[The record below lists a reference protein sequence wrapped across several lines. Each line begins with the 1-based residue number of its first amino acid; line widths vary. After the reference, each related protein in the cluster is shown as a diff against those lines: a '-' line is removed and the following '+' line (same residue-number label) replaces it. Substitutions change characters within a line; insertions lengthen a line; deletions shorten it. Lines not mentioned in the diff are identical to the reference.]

1 MQRDLGRYR
10 PAELQLRRLIA
21 TAVVRLAL
29 EETYPMSDGDALP
42 HRRSFLKGAFVPAAA
57 LLGGGA
63 DAIFPR
69 AAAADSALAIGN
81 YQPKYFTDAEWNF
94 INAATDRLIPSNADG
109 PGAVDLHV
117 PEFIDR
123 QMETDY
129 GHGALWYL
137 QGPFNPDAAFTL
149 GYQLRY
155 SPRDLYRAA
164 IPELNA
170 WCLSAHGKA
179 FADLDG
185 STQDEVLGLLQ
196 KGGVALPSVK
206 ASEFFIQ
213 LLANT
218 KEGYFAD
225 PMYGGNRN
233 MGSWK
238 MIGFPGAR
246 ADFKDW
252 MTQPGKVYP
261 LGPVSILGE
270 KA

>member
-1 MQRDLGRYR
+1 
-10 PAELQLRRLIA
+10 
-21 TAVVRLAL
+21 
-29 EETYPMSDGDALP
+29 MSNGNAWP
-42 HRRSFLKGAFVPAAA
+42 HRRNVLKGALGSVPGAA
-57 LLGGGA
+57 LLAGVGEVLLARGS
-63 DAIFPR
+63 
-69 AAAADSALAIGN
+69 AANSSSAAVD
-81 YQPKYFTDAEWNF
+81 YQPTYFTAPEWKF
-94 INAATDRLIPSNADG
+94 VNAATDRLIPSSVDG
-109 PGAVDLHV
+109 PGALDLHV

-137 QGPFNPDAAFTL
+137 QGPFNPDASFTL

-164 IPELNA
+164 IPELDA
-170 WCLSAHGKA
+170 WCETTHGKA
-179 FADLDG
+179 FADLEG
-185 STQDEVLGLLQ
+185 SIQDEVLRTLQ
-196 KGGVALPSVK
+196 KGNVALPSVK

-233 MGSWK
+233 MGAWK

-252 MTQPGKVYP
+252 IAQPGRLYP

>member
-1 MQRDLGRYR
+1 MSHRD
-10 PAELQLRRLIA
+10 AF
-21 TAVVRLAL
+21 
-29 EETYPMSDGDALP
+29 P
-42 HRRSFLKGAFVPAAA
+42 HRREILKAVLGAAPAAA
-57 LLGGGA
+57 FLGGGA
-63 DAIFPR
+63 DAIVSR
-69 AAAADSALAIGN
+69 AAAADSSSAGGN
-81 YQPKYFTDAEWNF
+81 YQPTFFNEAEWRF
-94 INAATDRLIPSNADG
+94 VNAATDRLIPSNNDG
-109 PGAVDLHV
+109 PGALELHV

-129 GHGALWYL
+129 GHGARWYL
-137 QGPFNPDAAFTL
+137 QGPFDPDATFTL

-164 IPELNA
+164 IAEVNV
-170 WCLSAHGKA
+170 WCRKAHGTP
-179 FADLDG
+179 FAELDG
-185 STQDEVLGLLQ
+185 STRDEVLGLLQ
-196 KGGVALPSVK
+196 KGSIALPSVK

>member
-1 MQRDLGRYR
+1 MLW
-10 PAELQLRRLIA
+10 
-21 TAVVRLAL
+21 
-29 EETYPMSDGDALP
+29 MSNGDAFP
-42 HRRSFLKGAFVPAAA
+42 HRRSFLKGALVPATA

-69 AAAADSALAIGN
+69 AAAADSASAFGN
-81 YQPKYFTDAEWNF
+81 YQPTYFTDAEWKF

-109 PGAVDLHV
+109 PGALELHV

-129 GHGALWYL
+129 GHGARWYL

-149 GYQLRY
+149 GYQMRY

-170 WCLSAHGKA
+170 WCQSTHAKA
-179 FADLDG
+179 FADVDG
-185 STQDEVLGLLQ
+185 STQDQVLGLLQ
-196 KGGVALPSVK
+196 KGGIALPSVK
-206 ASEFFIQ
+206 AFEFFIQ

>member
-1 MQRDLGRYR
+1 MTDEVPVRERRDFLRIALGVV
-10 PAELQLRRLIA
+10 PIA
-21 TAVVRLAL
+21 VLGSAHPTKAA
-29 EETYPMSDGDALP
+29 PPDA
-42 HRRSFLKGAFVPAAA
+42 SSTGE
-57 LLGGGA
+57 
-63 DAIFPR
+63 
-69 AAAADSALAIGN
+69 
-81 YQPKYFTDAEWNF
+81 YQPTYFTIKEWAF
-94 INAATDRLIPSNADG
+94 IHAAVDRLIPANEDG
-109 PGAVDLHV
+109 PGALDLHV

-123 QMETDY
+123 QMETEY
-129 GHGALWYL
+129 GHGGFWYL
-137 QGPFNPDAAFTL
+137 QGPFHPEADFTL

-155 SPRDLYRAA
+155 NPRDLYRVS
-164 IPELNA
+164 ITEIDA
-170 WCLSAHGKA
+170 WCQTTHGKP
-179 FADLDG
+179 FAALDG
-185 STQDEVLGLLQ
+185 STRDDVLGRLQ
-196 KGGVALPSVK
+196 KGGITLPSVK

-252 MTQPGKVYP
+252 VAQPGKVYP

>member
-1 MQRDLGRYR
+1 MNEEDAFQQRRN
-10 PAELQLRRLIA
+10 
-21 TAVVRLAL
+21 
-29 EETYPMSDGDALP
+29 
-42 HRRSFLKGAFVPAAA
+42 FLK
-57 LLGGGA
+57 
-63 DAIFPR
+63 
-69 AAAADSALAIGN
+69 SALAAVPATVFVGGGGTMLSASAALGDSPSASG
-81 YQPKYFTDAEWNF
+81 YQPTYFDAAEWRF
-94 INAATDRLIPSNADG
+94 INAATDRLIPSNDDG
-109 PGAVDLHV
+109 PGALDLHV

-129 GHGALWYL
+129 GHGARWYL
-137 QGPFNPDAAFTL
+137 QGPFRPEADFTL
-149 GYQLRY
+149 GYQLSY
-155 SPRDLYRAA
+155 TPRELYRVS
-164 IPELNA
+164 ISELNA
-170 WCLSAHGKA
+170 WCVETRGEE
-179 FADLDG
+179 FAELDG
-185 STQDEVLGLLQ
+185 GIRDEVLGLLQ
-196 KGGVALPSVK
+196 MGHVTLPSVK

-225 PMYGGNRN
+225 PMYGGNRD

-252 MTQPGKVYP
+252 AAQPGKIYP

>member
-1 MQRDLGRYR
+1 MNNR
-10 PAELQLRRLIA
+10 
-21 TAVVRLAL
+21 
-29 EETYPMSDGDALP
+29 DALP
-42 HRRSFLKGAFVPAAA
+42 HRRNVLKGALGSVPAAA
-57 LLGGGA
+57 LLAGVGEAILAGGA
-63 DAIFPR
+63 KASSS
-69 AAAADSALAIGN
+69 SAVVN
-81 YQPKYFTDAEWNF
+81 YQPTYFTATEWKF
-94 INAATDRLIPSNADG
+94 ITAATDRLIPSSVDG
-109 PGAVDLHV
+109 PGALDLHV

-137 QGPFNPDAAFTL
+137 QGPFNPDAPFTL

-164 IPELNA
+164 IAELNA
-170 WCLSAHGKA
+170 WCETAYGKA
-179 FADLDG
+179 YVDLDG
-185 STQDEVLGLLQ
+185 SIQDEVLGTLQ
-196 KGGVALPSVK
+196 KGNLALPSVK

-233 MGSWK
+233 MGAWK

-252 MTQPGKVYP
+252 ISQPGKRYP